1 MSFPA
6 RTRAY
11 NTGYGQLHDDGI
23 LLRHPALETFFKDTP
38 ISMCSNR
45 RRTYSIDGVVP
56 VIDSTAFVHPDA
68 VIIGDVVVGAGCY
81 VGPGASLRGDF
92 GRIILDQGSNVQDNC
107 TLHSLPGF
115 DLVIGPDGHIGHGAI
130 IHSARIGTNA
140 MVGMNSV
147 IMDHAII
154 GASSIIAAMSF
165 VKAGAEIPERH
176 MAAGVPA
183 RIVRE
188 LTDDE
193 IAVKIETTRQ
203 YQQLTHRCL
212 VSHVPVEAL
221 THFDPNRRRVDADIA
236 LPLRDIARQKRSD
249 ES

>member
-1 MSFPA
+1 M
-6 RTRAY
+6 
-11 NTGYGQLHDDGI
+11 
-23 LLRHPALETFFKDTP
+23 LLRTHGWKQFSRDTRVF
-38 ISMCSNR
+38 MNSNR
-45 RRTYSIDGVVP
+45 RRTYSIDGVIP

-92 GRIILDQGSNVQDNC
+92 GRIMLEQGSNVQDNC

-130 IHSARIGTNA
+130 IHSARIETNA

-147 IMDHAII
+147 IMDHAVI
-154 GASSIIAAMSF
+154 GESAIVAAMSF
-165 VKAGAEIPERH
+165 VKSGAVIPARQ

-183 RIVRE
+183 RAIRE
-188 LTDDE
+188 LTNE
-193 IAVKIETTRQ
+193 ELAIKIESTRQ

-212 VSHVPVEAL
+212 ASLRPVEAL
-221 THFDPNRRRVDADIA
+221 TYFDRERRRVDADIA
-236 LPLRDIARQKRSD
+236 LPLRDAARQDHSKS
-249 ES
+249 S

>member
-1 MSFPA
+1 
-6 RTRAY
+6 
-11 NTGYGQLHDDGI
+11 
-23 LLRHPALETFFKDTP
+23 LLRHPALEAIFKDTP
-38 ISMCSNR
+38 IFMCSNR

-68 VIIGDVVVGAGCY
+68 IIIGDVVVGAGCY

-92 GRIILDQGSNVQDNC
+92 GRIILEQGSNVQDNC
-107 TLHSLPGF
+107 TLHSLPGS
-115 DLVIGPDGHIGHGAI
+115 DLIIGPDGHIGHGAI

-154 GASSIIAAMSF
+154 GGSSIIAAMSF

-183 RIVRE
+183 RVIRE

-193 IAVKIETTRQ
+193 LAIKIESTRQ
-203 YQQLTHRCL
+203 YQQLTRRCL
-212 VSHVPVEAL
+212 ASHAPVEAL

-236 LPLRDIARQKRSD
+236 LPLRDLAMQKRS
-249 ES
+249 EQL